1 MIKQIGQWRS
11 DKASGDI
18 VFENEAVIAF
28 GIQARPGTQFRVNDG
43 QWIIVGSTGFYEL
56 DLQYLNATV
65 AKLEVNRN
73 TISSDDYVLVD
84 YITITG
90 MEG

>member
-11 DKASGDI
+11 DKASGNI

-43 QWIIVGSTGFYEL
+43 QWIAVGSTGFYEL